1 MNSSAKLASVAFAA
15 LWATGVVVQPLRERV
30 ERLNECRRPSS
41 LAGEPAQ
48 VTGAGVSA
56 AMLGGL
62 RALVADGLWLK
73 TYRAWAACDLAATER
88 LIRLVTTV
96 DDRPV
101 YYWLNGARIMAYDM
115 SEWRRAAHA
124 RGGGSTDG
132 EGRIVEEQA
141 ETALGYLADA
151 HRRHPESA
159 AVCVE
164 TANIHLYRRGDLLS
178 AAEWY
183 RRAAGLPGAPYYAAR
198 IHAELLRRLG
208 RDREAYLWLCRLHP
222 NLPTDDPEAM
232 AEVVLMRIRG
242 LEEALRIPEGNKYR
256 SGLRPRSRAK
266 SVEISGGGKAQS
278 PCARVRVR

>member
-1 MNSSAKLASVAFAA
+1 MNSSAKFAGVAFAA
-15 LWATGVVVQPLRERV
+15 LWAAGAVVQPLRERV
-30 ERLNECRRPSS
+30 DRLNEDRRPSS
-41 LAGEPAQ
+41 LSGGPAQ

-73 TYRAWAACDLAATER
+73 TYQAWAACDLPATER

-101 YYWLNGARIMAYDM
+101 CFWLNGARIMAYDM

-124 RGGGSTDG
+124 RGGGSADG
-132 EGRIVEEQA
+132 ERRIVEEQA

-151 HRRHPESA
+151 HRCHPESA

-164 TANIHLYRRGDLLS
+164 TANIQLYRRRDLLA

-183 RRAAGLPGAPYYAAR
+183 QRAAGLPDAPYCAAR
-198 IHAELLRRLG
+198 IHGELLRRLG
-208 RDREAYLWLCRLHP
+208 REREAYLWLCRLHP
-222 NLPTDDPEAM
+222 HLPANDPEAM
-232 AEVVLMRIRG
+232 AEVVLQRIRG
-242 LEEALRIPEGNKYR
+242 LEEALSIPEGDKYK
-256 SGLRPRSRAK
+256 P
-266 SVEISGGGKAQS
+266 ISGSAEN
-278 PCARVRVR
+278 RNRWR